1 MARSPV
7 LPRFAEELGATPE
20 LLGIIVAASTV
31 TGILFKLPSGALS
44 DVIGK
49 KRVMVIGGLF
59 FAAPPFLY
67 PFVDDATS
75 LLWLRFLLGFE
86 IGRASCRERV
96 CQFVEISVVAV
107 S

>member
-59 FAAPPFLY
+59 RSEEPR
-67 PFVDDATS
+67 VGKECGST
-75 LLWLRFLLGFE
+75 
-86 IGRASCRERV
+86 CRSRWSPHPQPKTHSRLTNIDKHSNV
-96 CQFVEISVVAV
+96 N
-107 S
+107 